1 MAIEYLYNGI
11 PEGINN
17 NNLEQEQRHQEW
29 EIDEENNEDD
39 PIKNEANIAK
49 TIGQQNPSALTQL
62 FQSIQQND
70 PHIFQN

>member
-17 NNLEQEQRHQEW
+17 NNLEQEQGQQEG

-39 PIKNEANIAK
+39 PIKNV
-49 TIGQQNPSALTQL
+49 
-62 FQSIQQND
+62 
-70 PHIFQN
+70 